1 MKNQSNLPLYQLFVH
16 PKDLR
21 ELKKD
26 IWDDD
31 PVPAVMKVNQ
41 KRLDIDIAYR
51 GSHIRDFKKKSY
63 HISFYQPKTFRG
75 AREVHLNAEYKD
87 PSMMRNKL
95 SLDFSQSLG
104 RCLQRQSL
112 CF

>member
-41 KRLDIDIAYR
+41 EFDKLL
-51 GSHIRDFKKKSY
+51 GSEGS
-63 HISFYQPKTFRG
+63 SFLAF
-75 AREVHLNAEYKD
+75 NAVRVD
-87 PSMMRNKL
+87 
-95 SLDFSQSLG
+95 
-104 RCLQRQSL
+104 
-112 CF
+112 

>member
-63 HISFYQPKTFRG
+63 HISFLSAENIPRR
-75 AREVHLNAEYKD
+75 ARD
-87 PSMMRNKL
+87 
-95 SLDFSQSLG
+95 SLKCG
-104 RCLQRQSL
+104 V
-112 CF
+112 

>member
-51 GSHIRDFKKKSY
+51 GSHIRDFKRS
-63 HISFYQPKTFRG
+63 HTIFPFISRKHSAAP
-75 AREVHLNAEYKD
+75 AR
-87 PSMMRNKL
+87 
-95 SLDFSQSLG
+95 FT
-104 RCLQRQSL
+104 
-112 CF
+112 

>member
-41 KRLDIDIAYR
+41 KGWILISRI
-51 GSHIRDFKKKSY
+51 GG
-63 HISFYQPKTFRG
+63 HISETSKRSHTIFPFI
-75 AREVHLNAEYKD
+75 
-87 PSMMRNKL
+87 SL
-95 SLDFSQSLG
+95 SYSAAHERFT
-104 RCLQRQSL
+104 
-112 CF
+112 

>member
-31 PVPAVMKVNQ
+31 PVPAVMKVPSSQLAPDHHPIYPFLIHANLLDEQ
-41 KRLDIDIAYR
+41 TADKAVNWIDSSSIILLTNFRLL
-51 GSHIRDFKKKSY
+51 F
-63 HISFYQPKTFRG
+63 
-75 AREVHLNAEYKD
+75 L
-87 PSMMRNKL
+87 
-95 SLDFSQSLG
+95 
-104 RCLQRQSL
+104 
-112 CF
+112 

>member
-41 KRLDIDIAYR
+41 KKAGY
-51 GSHIRDFKKKSY
+51 
-63 HISFYQPKTFRG
+63 
-75 AREVHLNAEYKD
+75 
-87 PSMMRNKL
+87 
-95 SLDFSQSLG
+95 
-104 RCLQRQSL
+104 
-112 CF
+112 